1 MPIFDETSLRAHGNN
16 KNKFSPHEVSS
27 LKINEPL
34 GNFAHLTCYSKNNL
48 LLVAMGD

>member
-1 MPIFDETSLRAHGNN
+1 MKPLFERMAIT

-34 GNFAHLTCYSKNNL
+34 GNFAHLTCCSKNNL

>member
-1 MPIFDETSLRAHGNN
+1 MKPLFERMAIT

-34 GNFAHLTCYSKNNL
+34 GNFAHLPVFSNDLVVNL
-48 LLVAMGD
+48 I